1 VQVYGLVPRQLQ
13 FISSYNNCV
22 DVSVY
27 FANQLFDSR
36 CCVSSELAG
45 TIQAASSAEAPVRI
59 PQRGI
64 IARSVWGL
72 YLDEIRITNGNLHAS
87 VALRCI
93 HGTPCI
99 FGARLPNHTSKL
111 PNTHALETLNTQYT
125 ESESEPYPFTPIIDV
140 DRMDGDGQRSSCRL
154 RLVKLLCSITLFV
167 HAGRRPGLVVR
178 DCS

>member
-87 VALRCI
+87 VALRTWNTLYLRCTPTQPHVKAPEYARSGDVEHAV
-93 HGTPCI
+93 HGV
-99 FGARLPNHTSKL
+99 K
-111 PNTHALETLNTQYT
+111 
-125 ESESEPYPFTPIIDV
+125 ESEPYPFTPIIDV